1 MNPHLRNTL
10 AAVVVFLAL
19 TMLVNPLLSKV
30 NLPVVND
37 LNKSLSNSRANVLP
51 NTAVFALT
59 VLAASYLAAWG
70 ASKNWW

>member
-37 LNKSLSNSRANVLP
+37 LNKSLSDSRANVVP
-51 NTAVFALT
+51 STAVVALT
-59 VLAASYLAAWG
+59 VLASSYLAAWG
-70 ASKNWW
+70 ASRNYW